1 MNNMFNGMN
10 LNILHSMVNDK
21 EISKVITIVLLVSK
35 VKTIV
40 LLVIISPPKIVAS
53 DIQIQISLE
62 VEMRSTDQTL
72 DLSTLMGLI
81 FVE

>member
-21 EISKVITIVLLVSK
+21 EINKVITIVPLVSK

>member
-21 EISKVITIVLLVSK
+21 EINKVITIVPLVSK

-62 VEMRSTDQTL
+62 VEMRTTDQTL
-72 DLSTLMGLI
+72 DLSILMGLI